1 MKTAAIES
9 VSKILEH
16 NPRERQGTQQRVGE
30 TRAPVS
36 DPIGLEMPLTPEEIA
51 NKRFHASFRG
61 YSKWEVE
68 QFLLDVAI
76 DYRRAIGLAQWA
88 MERPPSGAAAPPPP
102 PPLGSAIRQ
111 AAPAEPTYAPLTRTP
126 SQPTSLSATS
136 ASRSASA
143 TVRSAPQGPTAV
155 PVAAAALDQG
165 VLTTALTTLNQTIAQ
180 LTAQLATIE
189 NRLTQLEAGGR
200 TSFGNPAAPSMYGSY
215 TGAATTQ
222 LRQPVTDTSWWPK
235 ESPIA
240 LVRRN

>member
-1 MKTAAIES
+1 M
-9 VSKILEH
+9 EH
-16 NPRERQGTQQRVGE
+16 NPGQRQGTQQRVDE
-30 TRAPVS
+30 PRAPAS

-102 PPLGSAIRQ
+102 PPPPPGSGARQ
-111 AAPAEPTYAPLTRTP
+111 AVPAEPAYAPLTRTP
-126 SQPTSLSATS
+126 SQPTSHSATT

-143 TVRSAPQGPTAV
+143 TVRSAQTAV
-155 PVAAAALDQG
+155 PVVAAALDQG
-165 VLTTALTTLNQTIAQ
+165 VLTTALTTLNQTVAH
-180 LTAQLATIE
+180 LSAQLATIE

-215 TGAATTQ
+215 SGAATTQ
-222 LRQPVTDTSWWPK
+222 QRQPVTDTSWWPK